1 MEFKKKVNKMQTLNA
16 IGLIGFIVSVTIYIP
31 FLMFLALCAWS
42 ALIEKI
48 RTVIGV
54 EQAVMDYMKNKA
66 EFAEWKRNKAAD
78 GGE

>member
-1 MEFKKKVNKMQTLNA
+1 MEANNMQALNA
-16 IGLIGFIVSVTIYIP
+16 IGMIGTIITIAIYIP

-66 EFAEWKRNKAAD
+66 EFAEWKRNKAAER
-78 GGE
+78 GER

>member
-1 MEFKKKVNKMQTLNA
+1 MQTLNA